1 MKYNNLLFA
10 GERKGNLS
18 MCGIAINQRVF
29 FFFCTSDVFTYI
41 FKGEKIVAKMWFVSI
56 GNLKRLMTVTGL
68 V

>member
-1 MKYNNLLFA
+1 
-10 GERKGNLS
+10 